1 MTIGTSIFV
10 IALGAILRYAVN
22 DSIESIDLEIVGLIL
37 MIAGAVGLV
46 IGLFWMVMASNRDDD
61 YRQPPP
67 PR

>member
-22 DSIESIDLEIVGLIL
+22 DSIEGIDLQIVGLIL

-46 IGLFWMVMASNRDDD
+46 IGIFWMVTAGNRDTD
-61 YRQPPP
+61 YRPPP